1 MRTLAA
7 TNGIFISA
15 KWLGGNKGCTAR
27 DRCKPGDDRCA
38 EAHKKLLSSEDAAIA
53 LLLQQMPAPRDQ
65 HGPKDKDDDRIW
77 LNCAASPPT
86 MCRCMLST
94 T

>member
-1 MRTLAA
+1 MTAA
-7 TNGIFISA
+7 SQEM
-15 KWLGGNKGCTAR
+15 TAAR
-27 DRCKPGDDRCA
+27 KRN
-38 EAHKKLLSSEDAAIA
+38 KKLLSSEDAAIA